1 MKVALQINYNEVCV
15 FSQFLNIK
23 ITYFRRSDK
32 SEISTLGWI
41 LSVLHFQ
48 SSSFICESVSW
59 RCKAAQ
65 TYAECSVGLAV
76 KVETTASSVT
86 FSRLKVLCFQ
96 LIWSISR
103 YHFIWSISRYL
114 FDLSVVSYTSH
125 VIAITKWC
133 TKASPHHYTTVSMTY
148 ARVVSVR
155 FYLMSFKYCSLE
167 IFAYIT
173 SLNNH
178 HHPRLQCIF
187 TVRDH
192 HLRWKTF
199 DTYSC

>member
-1 MKVALQINYNEVCV
+1 MHLLETIFRKQHYYEINSSRHVQAGNLCKYSQSATTTTSHGYTSPVAHQTLKTSRNTFLRGVSNCS
-15 FSQFLNIK
+15 SQ
-23 ITYFRRSDK
+23 SAA
-32 SEISTLGWI
+32 
-41 LSVLHFQ
+41 LS
-48 SSSFICESVSW
+48 II
-59 RCKAAQ
+59 R
-65 TYAECSVGLAV
+65 
-76 KVETTASSVT
+76 
-86 FSRLKVLCFQ
+86 
-96 LIWSISR
+96 
-103 YHFIWSISRYL
+103 SISRYL
-114 FDLSVVSYTSH
+114 FDLSVVSSTFH

-192 HLRWKTF
+192 HLR
-199 DTYSC
+199 